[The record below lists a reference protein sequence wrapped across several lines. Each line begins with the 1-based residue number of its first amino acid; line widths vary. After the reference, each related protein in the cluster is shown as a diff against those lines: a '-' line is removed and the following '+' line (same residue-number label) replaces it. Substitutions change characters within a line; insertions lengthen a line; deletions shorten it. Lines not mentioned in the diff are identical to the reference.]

1 MSEIDLAEY
10 FEDPEKDPMVFLST
24 TASEIEVIVQNSEVA
39 VTPIKGASGI
49 KKVIFIASDLLEVT
63 RVPVNIE
70 IK

>member
-1 MSEIDLAEY
+1 
-10 FEDPEKDPMVFLST
+10 MVFLST
-24 TASEIEVIVQNSEVA
+24 TDSEIEVIVQNSEVS
-39 VTPIKGASGI
+39 VTPRKGASGI